1 MAAIGAAAFK
11 PQLLCKYLADNLLYD
26 RPGPNSAG
34 PKPRPEGA
42 VKKTFFTPLAAPGKQ

>member
-26 RPGPNSAG
+26 RPGPNRAG

-42 VKKTFFTPLAAPGKQ
+42 VKKNIFHPVSRPGKK